1 MKREFLL
8 KQIVSG
14 ALQIGD
20 INDQDDDDESGSE
33 DDDKED
39 WDAQSNH

>member
-20 INDQDDDDESGSE
+20 INDQDDEDESGSE